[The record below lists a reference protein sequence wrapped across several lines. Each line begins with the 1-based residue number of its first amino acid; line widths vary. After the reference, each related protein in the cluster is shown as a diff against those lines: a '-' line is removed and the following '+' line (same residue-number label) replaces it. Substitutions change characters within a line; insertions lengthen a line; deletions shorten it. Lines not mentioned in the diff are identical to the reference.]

1 MNLYVQLPNE
11 TMSELVRDYMA
22 HLFDK
27 SKFAKKREDGDIDE
41 LNLTLNPTSLLEKDM
56 ASK

>member
-1 MNLYVQLPNE
+1 MQLPNE

-27 SKFAKKREDGDIDE
+27 SKFAKKHQDGDIDQ
-41 LNLTLNPTSLLEKDM
+41 LNLTLNPTSHLEKDM